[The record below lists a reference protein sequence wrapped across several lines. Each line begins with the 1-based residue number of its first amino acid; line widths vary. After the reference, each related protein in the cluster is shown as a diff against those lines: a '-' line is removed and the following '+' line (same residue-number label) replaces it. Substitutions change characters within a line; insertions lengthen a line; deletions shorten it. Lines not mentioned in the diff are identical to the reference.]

1 MEEKWRQNGGCQ
13 EPHSRMEA
21 EWRQESSLILRATPT
36 RPYRA
41 YPGTLLHFKLE
52 PFGISTFRLA
62 CPVIVQLRRFKVMTQ
77 IKKCQVLVH

>member
-1 MEEKWRQNGGCQ
+1 MEATWGLPGTSFQNGG
-13 EPHSRMEA
+13 RMEA
-21 EWRQESSLILRATPT
+21 GVQPHSAGD
-36 RPYRA
+36 RA

-77 IKKCQVLVH
+77 VKKCQVLVH

>member
-1 MEEKWRQNGGCQ
+1 MGAARNLIPEWRQNGGRSPASCCGR
-13 EPHSRMEA
+13 P
-21 EWRQESSLILRATPT
+21 PT